1 MEDKNFKIRR
11 LKSTDT
17 EKLYE
22 FFTALSEKTKH
33 FFHPHPFDIETAEK
47 LCKEKDKN
55 IVRFVGIIEEEI
67 VGYGFLWNLNN
78 DFPSLG
84 ICIRDDF
91 QGKGIGKGLM
101 EYLINFAK
109 KKDKKGLILTVY
121 KDNEKAFS
129 LYKKFGFEIE
139 RVIYSM
145 KLKFR

>member
-1 MEDKNFKIRR
+1 MSGFKIRKLR
-11 LKSTDT
+11 KTDF

-22 FFTALSEKTKH
+22 FFLSLSERTKY
-33 FFHPHPFDIETAEK
+33 FFHPHPFDRKTAEK

-55 IVRFVGIIEEEI
+55 TERFIAIIDEKI
-67 VGYGFLWNLNN
+67 VGYGFLWNLNT

-84 ICIRDDF
+84 ICIRDGF
-91 QGKGIGKGLM
+91 QGKGIGKRLM

-109 KKDKKGLILTVY
+109 RKNKKGLCLTVY
-121 KDNEKAFS
+121 RDNERAFN

-145 KLKFR
+145 KLKFP